1 MSKPYVFSTSPN
13 TTANTPEI
21 NRGAIVV
28 CHVGESGVQWRKVEQ
43 GGQWVG

>member
-1 MSKPYVFSTSPN
+1 M
-13 TTANTPEI
+13 
-21 NRGAIVV
+21 VV